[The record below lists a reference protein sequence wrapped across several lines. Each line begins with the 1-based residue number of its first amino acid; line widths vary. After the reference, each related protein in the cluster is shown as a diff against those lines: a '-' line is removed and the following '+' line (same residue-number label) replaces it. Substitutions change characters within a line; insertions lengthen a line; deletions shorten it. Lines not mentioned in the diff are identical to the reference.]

1 MSTPNIKYTNDGK
14 KVLVVGKLN
23 AQETIVQEIFIS
35 NDNEIPS
42 GENFVV
48 KSLHDAPAVSW
59 KENDLK
65 KLEERYERERKQ
77 YNTEIEKQYKSYN
90 ETIGLLR
97 EKTSYLKKVLKNV
110 SENSFDMVADFLN
123 GDINYVIQDS
133 SWNPEIVEFKNFR
146 CDYDRA
152 KLKLITLFG
161 NDDGTLNFRLGSYS
175 DGSGSSKEIYVFK
188 TLEEAVEKLKEI
200 LLSKKDYSEDTIVK
214 AKQYGI
220 ELDAD
225 KIQAYK
231 DRALAG
237 MDSNIQQSITTQAKW
252 EQEKIRIQSL

>member
-77 YNTEIEKQYKSYN
+77 YNSEIEKQYKSYVD
-90 ETIGLLR
+90 TIGLLR
-97 EKTSYLKKVLKNV
+97 EKTSYLKKVVKNI
-110 SENSFDMVADFLN
+110 SESSFDMVADFLA
-123 GDINYVIQDS
+123 GDIKYVVEGD
-133 SWNPEIVEFKNFR
+133 WNPEIFEFKDFR
-146 CDYDRA
+146 CDYDRQ

-175 DGSGSSKEIYVFK
+175 DGSGSSKEIHVFK
-188 TLEEAVEKLKEI
+188 TLEDAIDKLKEI
-200 LLSKKDYSEDTIVK
+200 LLAKKDYSEDTIVK
-214 AKQYGI
+214 AKKYGI
-220 ELDAD
+220 ELDAE
-225 KIQAYK
+225 KVQAYK

-237 MDSNIQQSITTQAKW
+237 MDNNIQGSITQQAKW
-252 EQEKIRIQSL
+252 EQEKIRIQTL